1 MPMLSALSLEFVF
14 AATTAA
20 ALTLFARAASAAEED
35 DSLEL
40 HALAA
45 QSTDHRH
52 AQSLIGVVTGAVLIP
67 TGVVLAARP
76 SDDVG
81 NTLGA
86 GLIVS
91 GSVALLLGALDLLPS
106 NIERMADEGVPRK
119 EWGTI
124 AERARGQRLVFGV
137 VETALGLASTAFGV
151 TMLVADEGVFG
162 LSRNRQYRMGSISA
176 GAGVP
181 FMALGLRT
189 LLVRSPEETLWE
201 MSPAR
206 PTIAPT
212 VMRGGAGVSLTMTF

>member
-1 MPMLSALSLEFVF
+1 MPMLRAPSPEFLF
-14 AATTAA
+14 AATIAA
-20 ALTLFARAASAAEED
+20 ALTLFAGAASAAGEEE
-35 DSLEL
+35 SLEL
-40 HALAA
+40 RALAA

-52 AQSLIGVVTGAVLIP
+52 AQSLIGLVTGAVLIP
-67 TGVVLAARP
+67 TGVVLAARS

-81 NTLGA
+81 NTLGT

-106 NIERMADEGVPRK
+106 NIERMAEEVVPRQ

-124 AERARGQRLVFGV
+124 AERARGQRLVLGV
-137 VETALGLASTAFGV
+137 VETALGVASTAFGV

-162 LSRNRQYRMGSISA
+162 LSRNRQYRMGSIST

-201 MSPAR
+201 MSPSR
-206 PTIAPT
+206 PMIAPT
-212 VMRGGAGVSLTMTF
+212 VMRGGAGVLLTTTF